1 MPWVKN
7 HQAELKK
14 KGSFSLFK
22 PEKYRSNIYVHGFG
36 DEGKAFLARSPKIES
51 IFWLLQGKAT
61 LKINGNLQD
70 LSFDDIFLVPK
81 SSWVEFESMSE
92 DCAILST
99 TMDPSNKSRIVL

>member
-1 MPWVKN
+1 MSWIKY
-7 HQAELKK
+7 HQAELKN
-14 KGSFSLFK
+14 KGSFPLFK
-22 PEKYRSNIYVHGFG
+22 SEKYQSNVYIHGFG
-36 DEGKAFLARSPKIES
+36 DRGKAFIARSPKSES

-70 LSFDDIFLVPK
+70 LSFDDIFLAPK

-92 DCAILST
+92 DCAILPT

>member
-1 MPWVKN
+1 MRV
-7 HQAELKK
+7 
-14 KGSFSLFK
+14 
-22 PEKYRSNIYVHGFG
+22 
-36 DEGKAFLARSPKIES
+36 FLD
-51 IFWLLQGKAT
+51 FQGKAT

-70 LSFDDIFLVPK
+70 LNFDDIFLVPK